1 MNTVF
6 LVPSANL
13 GQTADIL
20 PEKISSKHNEWI
32 EHSRE
37 ILDKKRKAARDGKW
51 APTHPIGDSAPHL
64 KPFGAEHCPAMA
76 ELDSIG
82 LLLKWPATAILRQ
95 IAPKGWQVK
104 PSTNFNFYNYS
115 PLTSFAEAGEAEAI
129 QVDTGWT
136 IVTPPGW
143 SVLFK
148 NVPNNLAGGP
158 RGMTFAE
165 GIVRTDQVTI
175 PLTVHAFL
183 TAKGGT
189 KEIKIKRGDPMG
201 VIFPFRREPLD
212 FAIADRPEHVEEAA
226 RLAALDKATFANTA
240 GGYRRLYIDD
250 ETPSPLY
257 PLLTTWQTTRGRT

>member
-1 MNTVF
+1 MNVF

-13 GQTADIL
+13 GQTADVQ
-20 PEKISSKHNEWI
+20 PEKISAKHNEWI

-51 APTHPIGDSAPHL
+51 QPTHPIGDNVPHL
-64 KPFGAEHCPAMA
+64 KPFGAESCPAMA

-82 LLLKWPATAILRQ
+82 LLLKWPATALLRQ
-95 IAPKGWQVK
+95 LSPKGWQLK
-104 PSTNFNFYNYS
+104 PSTNYEFIRYS
-115 PLTSFAEAGEAEAI
+115 PLTSFPEIGEAEAI
-129 QVDTGWT
+129 EVDTGWT
-136 IVTPPGW
+136 IVTPPGV

-158 RGMTFAE
+158 RGLTFAE

-183 TAKGGT
+183 RGNA
-189 KEIKIKRGDPMG
+189 KEIRIKRGDPMA
-201 VIFPFRREPLD
+201 VIFPFRREPID
-212 FAIADRPEHVEEAA
+212 FTIASEPEHVAEAA
-226 RLAALDKATFANTA
+226 RLAGLDKATFANTA

-250 ETPSPLY
+250 DNPSPLH
-257 PLLTTWQTTRGRT
+257 PVLEAWNRSR